1 MTSDLEDDL
10 LDAANGAYESFGFST
25 LQEVYRLIDQSVNF
39 DDAISRVFVLLD
51 ERHRLQ
57 QCMLSLLDEARQE
70 IRVSAAVGV
79 SGRARAQGRYQ
90 IGEGITG
97 KVVQTGRAVIVPQML
112 ERDDFTKRYQNGVP
126 ISVHEFL
133 YPLVQGYDSVA
144 LEIEVSQIKA
154 AVSDGSK
161 HPRDAKVELA
171 KLIVTDFH
179 SQAAADTAESEF
191 NRRFREHQAPST
203 LMTTEISHAEASIK
217 IVDLLVTTNLSSSKT
232 DARRLIAQGG
242 VKVNNEKISDANLN
256 IEIATAPEILLQV
269 RKLKFLKVKFI

>member
-1 MTSDLEDDL
+1 MANYIGIAESADDIFGKAMSISDDL
-10 LDAANGAYESFGFST
+10 MWRYYELLT
-25 LQEVYRLIDQSVNF
+25 DLSV
-39 DDAISRVFVLLD
+39 
-51 ERHRLQ
+51 
-57 QCMLSLLDEARQE
+57 
-70 IRVSAAVGV
+70 
-79 SGRARAQGRYQ
+79 
-90 IGEGITG
+90 
-97 KVVQTGRAVIVPQML
+97 
-112 ERDDFTKRYQNGVP
+112 
-126 ISVHEFL
+126 
-133 YPLVQGYDSVA
+133 
-144 LEIEVSQIKA
+144 IEVSQIKA